1 MASLPDDLCDIQT
14 QQLLKDTEDDSLGKQ
29 LDYLL
34 SQFNPEELDS
44 YVEPS
49 TSSIDS
55 AYSAPSDPAP
65 TKLTSSSHM
74 RFAAPASDAEL
85 KAARESAVP
94 KNTAKNTS
102 WASNVWREWTRH
114 RCQCCHPMDCP
125 PHILLCTSAQLDYWL
140 SKFILEVRRRD
151 SQPYPPN
158 SLYQLS
164 CGLLRWIRETK
175 PALNLFSDAEFAG
188 FRKYNRLVPW

>member
-102 WASNVWREWTRH
+102 WANVLTLH
-114 RCQCCHPMDCP
+114 
-125 PHILLCTSAQLDYWL
+125 Y
-140 SKFILEVRRRD
+140 
-151 SQPYPPN
+151 
-158 SLYQLS
+158 
-164 CGLLRWIRETK
+164 
-175 PALNLFSDAEFAG
+175 
-188 FRKYNRLVPW
+188 YNIISMSMP